1 MNSVPS
7 TPECAVLMWHHSK
20 VHQWKS
26 CQVRTTV
33 SKYSKN
39 PFCQCSP
46 CTATP
51 HFAFKTFASY
61 GLSTLGCFPK
71 MADIALA
78 IQYKCQVLRNAF
90 STLNT
95 TEKERLLNFQL
106 FTLCFLELLVF
117 SINSLN
123 VLISKILLLPWQ

>member
-1 MNSVPS
+1 
-7 TPECAVLMWHHSK
+7 
-20 VHQWKS
+20 
-26 CQVRTTV
+26 
-33 SKYSKN
+33 
-39 PFCQCSP
+39 
-46 CTATP
+46 
-51 HFAFKTFASY
+51 
-61 GLSTLGCFPK
+61 

-78 IQYKCQVLRNAF
+78 IQYKRQVLRNAF

-117 SINSLN
+117 NINSLN